1 MTHSFMFL
9 VSTSFFFRS
18 QCVRCHQLPSQALAY
33 LKMFLCTIPPLPCFP
48 PTLPF
53 RAMDFVFLWPWLI
66 PSRTPGSLPE
76 VDANPPNLRC
86 VLRAVVRSMLL
97 PSVYYY
103 PSIFPPTLLLHS
115 KLFSS
120 RSRLFSFLF
129 LWQCLFFCNFS
140 IQIPMH
146 NDPLHST
153 RVFLPSLTSSFHSPP
168 ILLCLVL
175 QHIYSTICAQK
186 QT

>member
-1 MTHSFMFL
+1 MCKMSSVTLS
-9 VSTSFFFRS
+9 SSRIS
-18 QCVRCHQLPSQALAY
+18 QDVFVQPSSS
-33 LKMFLCTIPPLPCFP
+33 PLFP
-48 PTLPF
+48 TQSTLPHHGI
-53 RAMDFVFLWPWLI
+53 RILWPWLI
-66 PSRTPGSLPE
+66 PSRTPDSLSE
-76 VDANPPNLRC
+76 VYANPPNLHC

-103 PSIFPPTLLLHS
+103 PSIFPPTLLLHP

-120 RSRLFSFLF
+120 RSRFFSFLF
-129 LWQCLFFCNFS
+129 LWQCLFSCNFP

-153 RVFLPSLTSSFHSPP
+153 RVSLPPLTSSSHSPP
-168 ILLCLVL
+168 ILLCLAL